1 MSKTP
6 NKALLKTDASAQ
18 MRLGSDVFSSAND
31 SSVLSVEQMNLQIK
45 TLLEGQVGIVWVRGE
60 LSNFK
65 AHTSGHFYFSLKD
78 SKSQITAVMF
88 RGNNARLKF
97 KPHDGMEVIV
107 RARISVYEP
116 RGNYQLLCDTMEPV
130 GAGALQKAFEQL
142 KAKLKSEGLFDP
154 SRKIPIPTFPQHIA
168 VVTSPTGA
176 AIRDI
181 LNVLSRRAKSIA
193 VTVVPTVVQGEA
205 AAPAICQAF
214 LKAQKLPG
222 VDVIIIGRGGGSTE
236 DMWCFNDENLA
247 RLIAASKIPV
257 ISAVGHEIDFT
268 ISDFVA
274 DLRAPTPSAAAEM
287 VAKSAGEL
295 TSKLQSLERMLK
307 LSMQRSLQFRHHAVL
322 GFAKRLFDPQRKLQ
336 DLILKNDDLLSR
348 LEGAKIRYLEKLGTK
363 VGNLQKRL
371 GSPERR
377 LEVKR
382 KEFVFLESRLQKSIS
397 LQLDRKKNHRD
408 KVIAILDSLSPLK
421 VVDRGY
427 SIVTKK
433 GHVVK
438 NANQVVVNDVVEIR
452 LAQGTLEASIKKIKE
467 S

>member
-6 NKALLKTDASAQ
+6 NKALLKTDTSAQ

-65 AHTSGHFYFSLKD
+65 AHSSGHFYFSLKD
-78 SKSQITAVMF
+78 AKSQITAVMF

-97 KPHDGMEVIV
+97 KPHDGMEVVV

-142 KAKLKSEGLFDP
+142 KAKLKAEGLFDP
-154 SRKIPIPTFPQHIA
+154 ARKVPIPTFPKHIA

-205 AAPAICQAF
+205 AAPSICQAF
-214 LKAQKLPG
+214 LKAQKLPD

-247 RLIAASKIPV
+247 RLIADSKIPV

-348 LEGAKIRYLEKLGTK
+348 LEGAKARYLEKLGTK
-363 VGNLQKRL
+363 IGNLQKRL

-377 LEVKR
+377 LESKR
-382 KEFVFLESRLQKSIS
+382 KEFSFLESRLQKSIAI
-397 LQLDRKKNHRD
+397 QLDRKKNRKD
-408 KVIAILDSLSPLK
+408 KVMAILDSLSPLK
-421 VVDRGY
+421 VVERGY
-427 SIVTKK
+427 SIVTKD
-433 GHVVK
+433 GQVVK
-438 NANQVVVNDVVEIR
+438 NSEQVAVNDVVEIR
-452 LAQGTLEASIKKIKE
+452 LAQGTLEASIQKIKE

>member
-6 NKALLKTDASAQ
+6 NKALLKTDTSAQ

-31 SSVLSVEQMNLQIK
+31 TSILSVEQMNLQIK

-60 LSNFK
+60 ISNFK
-65 AHTSGHFYFSLKD
+65 AHSSGHFYFSLKD
-78 SKSQITAVMF
+78 AKSQITAVMF

-142 KAKLKSEGLFDP
+142 KAKLKAEGLFDT

-193 VTVVPTVVQGEA
+193 VTVVPTIVQGEA

-247 RLIAASKIPV
+247 RLIADSKIPV

-322 GFAKRLFDPQRKLQ
+322 GFAKRLVDPQRKLQ

-348 LEGAKIRYLEKLGTK
+348 LEGSKIRYLEKLNTK
-363 VGNLQKRL
+363 IGNLQKRL
-371 GSPERR
+371 GSPERT
-377 LEVKR
+377 LESKR
-382 KEFVFLESRLQKSIS
+382 KEFSFLESRLQKSIV
-397 LQLDRKKNHRD
+397 LQLDRKKNRKD
-408 KVIAILDSLSPLK
+408 KVMAILDSLSPLK
-421 VVDRGY
+421 VVERGY
-427 SIVTKK
+427 SIVTKE

-438 NANQVVVNDVVEIR
+438 NSNQVAVNDVVEIR
-452 LAQGTLEASIKKIKE
+452 LAQGTLEASIQKIKE

>member
-1 MSKTP
+1 
-6 NKALLKTDASAQ
+6 

-31 SSVLSVEQMNLQIK
+31 SSVLSVEQINLQIK
-45 TLLEGQVGIVWVRGE
+45 SLLEGQVGIIWVRGE
-60 LSNFK
+60 ISNFK
-65 AHTSGHFYFSLKD
+65 AHSSGHFYFSLKD

-142 KAKLKSEGLFDP
+142 KAKLKAEGLFDP
-154 SRKIPIPTFPQHIA
+154 ARKIPIPTFPQHIA

-193 VTVVPTVVQGEA
+193 VTVVPTIVQGEA
-205 AAPAICQAF
+205 AAPAICQAL
-214 LKAQKLPG
+214 LKAQRLPN

-247 RLIAASKIPV
+247 RLIADSQIPV

-307 LSMQRSLQFRHHAVL
+307 LSMQRSLQFRHHAVI

-348 LEGAKIRYLEKLGTK
+348 LEGAQLRYIEKLNTK
-363 VGNLQKRL
+363 IGNLQKRL
-371 GSPERR
+371 GSPEQR
-377 LEVKR
+377 LKVKR
-382 KEFVFLESRLQKSIS
+382 NEFTFLESRLQKSIA
-397 LQLDRKKNHRD
+397 LQLDRKKNRKD
-408 KVIAILDSLSPLK
+408 KVMAILDSLSPLK
-421 VVDRGY
+421 VVERGY
-427 SIVTKK
+427 SIVTKE

-438 NANQVVVNDVVEIR
+438 NSNQVAVNDVVEIR
-452 LAQGTLEASIKKIKE
+452 LAQGALEASIQKIKE